1 MLVASVNSGSQQQQI
16 VWQIAERSDLLLTD
30 P

>member
-1 MLVASVNSGSQQQQI
+1 LVASVNSGSQEQI